1 MVATMIKLIAAV
13 AALRVAGAAL
23 TILIAKI
30 ANTDALA
37 MATSDLANH
46 TIVRI
51 RRIVAISFARA
62 NETVLSINH
71 VNILGRNASA
81 IPIAKRKARV
91 TTKVRTL
98 VLIVMVVIL
107 LVHMILTPIARMKT
121 ISNIVKRKEKS
132 P

>member
-13 AALRVAGAAL
+13 AALRVAAAAL

-51 RRIVAISFARA
+51 RRVVAISFARA

>member
-13 AALRVAGAAL
+13 AALRVAAAAL

-51 RRIVAISFARA
+51 RRVVAISFTRA